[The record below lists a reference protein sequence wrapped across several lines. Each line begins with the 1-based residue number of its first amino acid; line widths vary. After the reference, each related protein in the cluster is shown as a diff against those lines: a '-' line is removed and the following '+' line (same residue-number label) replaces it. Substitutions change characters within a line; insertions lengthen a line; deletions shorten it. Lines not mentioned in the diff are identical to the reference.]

1 MAHFASVLQQYIVVV
16 RHKLAVG
23 QLGKEVI
30 AGEIASVEEPA
41 SIEEPTSVEV
51 PASITQVPT
60 AAGSN
65 RMAATFEEIV
75 VIELELDL
83 VVGTTATV
91 IQITTIIPKIDFHE
105 V

>member
-1 MAHFASVLQQYIVVV
+1 MVG
-16 RHKLAVG
+16 RCKLVVG

-30 AGEIASVEEPA
+30 AGEIGSAGEPA
-41 SIEEPTSVEV
+41 SAEE

-65 RMAATFEEIV
+65 RMAATFEGLA
-75 VIELELDL
+75 VIAQELDL
-83 VVGTTATV
+83 VIGTTATV
-91 IQITTIIPKIDFHE
+91 IQITTIPKIDFHE